1 MKDTKTEFRL
11 FTVPE
16 WEKEQDYLRQ
26 KHKMGWKLV
35 KVSGLCMFHFVRCQP
50 EDVVYQLD
58 YNQEGIS
65 HKEQYVQMFRDCGWE
80 YLQDYVGY
88 SYFRKPAAQMQENE
102 AIFCDDASRMD
113 MIKRVFTGRMIPLL
127 VLFLFLL
134 IPNFMTMI
142 LMDNWV
148 LVWIYAVL
156 LGLYG
161 VVFLKFAVLF
171 LRLWKSAN
179 Q

>member
-1 MKDTKTEFRL
+1 MKDTKTEIRL

-26 KHKMGWKLV
+26 MHKMGWKLV
-35 KVSGLCMFHFVRCQP
+35 RVNGLCMFHFVRYQP

-65 HKEQYVQMFRDCGWE
+65 HKDQYVQMFQDCGWE

-88 SYFRKPAAQMQENE
+88 SYFRKPAAQMQANE
-102 AIFCDDASRMD
+102 TIFCDDTSRMD
-113 MIKRVFTGRMIPLL
+113 MIKRVFTGRMVPLL
-127 VLFLFLL
+127 VLFLCL
-134 IPNFMTMI
+134 IVPNFISMI
-142 LMDNWV
+142 LLKNWV
-148 LVWIYAVL
+148 LICIYAMI

-161 VVFLKFAVLF
+161 VVFAKFLVVF